1 MTNEHKPNSTYRGRI
16 APTPSGYLHAG
27 HLRTFRIAWERAREA
42 GGTLFYRNDDLD
54 PRRSRPE
61 YLQAAMVDL
70 RAHGLDWDEGPD
82 LGGPSAPYHQSARG
96 NHYLK
101 AWRQLRE
108 AGLLYPCRRSR
119 KEIRE
124 AGWLPADGEEYLFP
138 PEFRPAGGAVP
149 LREFDEA
156 DEPGEV
162 NWRFRTP
169 DDHEVRVEDL
179 GFGPKTFQT
188 GKDFGDFLVWR
199 KDGVAAYE
207 LATVADEIDMGV
219 TEVVRGADLLK
230 SSARQCLLFEA
241 LGKPRPA
248 FYHCEL
254 VLGPDGR
261 KLSKSERSLASS

>member
-1 MTNEHKPNSTYRGRI
+1 MTNEDKPNSTYRGRI

-27 HLRTFRIAWERAREA
+27 HLRTFRDAWERARDA

-54 PRRSRPE
+54 PHRSRPE
-61 YLQAAMVDL
+61 YLEAAMQDL

-82 LGGPSAPYHQSARG
+82 LGGPSAPYHQSARRE
-96 NHYLK
+96 HYLR
-101 AWRQLRE
+101 AWRKLRE
-108 AGLLYPCRRSR
+108 AGLIYPCRRSR
-119 KEIRE
+119 KEIRG
-124 AGWLPADGEEYLFP
+124 AGLPSADGEEYLFP
-138 PEFRPAGGAVP
+138 PDFRPAGGEDALP
-149 LREFDEA
+149 KSDDP

-169 DDHEVRVEDL
+169 DDREVTVEDL
-179 GFGPKTFQT
+179 GFGPQTFRT

-199 KDGVAAYE
+199 RDGVAAYE

-261 KLSKSERSLASS
+261 KLSKSERSPASS